1 MPLMNKGD
9 SPFDLAALRH
19 YLAAHIPDLG
29 PQLSARA
36 FAGGQSNPTFLLTD
50 GRGQWVLRK
59 KPAGEL
65 LPSAHAVDREYRVIR
80 ALHGTSVPV
89 ARPICLC
96 DDPGVIG
103 TMFYV
108 MEFVQGRIFW
118 DPALPELTNA
128 ERTELYEDVNR
139 VVAALHS
146 VRPDSVG
153 LQGYG
158 REGQFLERQITRWSR
173 QYQASETRPILE
185 MHKLIAW
192 LPGHIPA
199 AQGHGIVHGD
209 LRLDNMIFHPT
220 EPRVLALLDWEL
232 STLGD
237 PLADLGYH
245 MLPWHLTA
253 QQFRGMA
260 GENFAALGIPSERDY
275 LAAWCRRT
283 GHAPVEESTWTFYLV
298 YNMFR
303 LAAILQGIAR
313 RAEDGTAAAGNARET
328 GAKAGPI
335 AAFAWQLAV
344 RQLGAT

>member
-1 MPLMNKGD
+1 MNTGD
-9 SPFDLAALRH
+9 PPFDLAALRR
-19 YLAAHIPDLG
+19 YLARHIPGLG
-29 PQLSARA
+29 TQLSVRP
-36 FAGGQSNPTFLLTD
+36 FSGGQSNPTFLVTD
-50 GRGQWVLRK
+50 GRGRWVLRK

-65 LPSAHAVDREYRVIR
+65 LPSAHAIDREYHVIR
-80 ALHGTSVPV
+80 ALHGTEVPV

-96 DDPGVIG
+96 EDPAVIG
-103 TMFYV
+103 TTFYV
-108 MEFVQGRIFW
+108 MDFVEGRIFW
-118 DPALPELTNA
+118 DPALPELA
-128 ERTELYEDVNR
+128 PAARTALYDDMNR

-146 VRPDSVG
+146 VRPEDVG
-153 LQGYG
+153 LQDYG
-158 REGQFLERQITRWSR
+158 RQGQFLERQIARWTR
-173 QYQASETRPILE
+173 QYQASETQPIAE
-185 MHKLIAW
+185 MHRLIEW
-192 LPGHIPA
+192 LPHRIPR

-209 LRLDNMIFHPT
+209 LRLDNMIFHPS

-253 QQFRGMA
+253 RQFRGMA
-260 GENFAALGIPSERDY
+260 GADLAALGIPSERDY

-283 GHAPVEESTWTFYLV
+283 GHAPVDGRTWTFYLV
-298 YNMFR
+298 YNLFR

-313 RAEDGTAAAGNARET
+313 RAEDGTAAAANARET

-344 RQLGAT
+344 QRLGAA